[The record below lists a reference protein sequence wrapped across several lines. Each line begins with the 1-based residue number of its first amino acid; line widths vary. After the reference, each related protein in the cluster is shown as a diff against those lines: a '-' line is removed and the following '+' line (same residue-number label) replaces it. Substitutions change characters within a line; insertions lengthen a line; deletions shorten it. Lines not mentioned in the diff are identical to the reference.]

1 MENAYKR
8 KKQPE
13 LVRRALL
20 DHAARLAV
28 EQGLAVVTVQAVS
41 DAAGVTK
48 GGFLHHFPSKQAL
61 ITAVFEELL
70 GAIDQ
75 DLDRRVEADNE
86 RYGVFT
92 RAYLNAVFDIGVDA
106 GGGSWASLSMSW
118 LTDPNLRALWAK
130 WFEDRLAQ
138 HRDTDGDVKL
148 AIVRLAADGLWLSD
162 LAGIAVDGRERLHA
176 ELLQSTPVNAAS

>member
-28 EQGLAVVTVQAVS
+28 EQGLAAVTVQAVS

-61 ITAVFEELL
+61 ITAVFEELVEV
-70 GAIDQ
+70 IDR
-75 DLDRRVEADNE
+75 DLEE
-86 RYGVFT
+86 RIASDDESYGVFT
-92 RAYLNAVFDIGVDA
+92 RAYLEAVFDMGLDSE
-106 GGGSWASLSMSW
+106 GGPWASLSMSW
-118 LTDPNLRALWAK
+118 LTDPDLRALWAT
-130 WFEDRLAQ
+130 WFEKRVERHAE
-138 HRDTDGDVKL
+138 TDGDVRL
-148 AIVRLAADGLWLSD
+148 TIVRLAADGLWLAD
-162 LAGIAVDGRERLHA
+162 LAGIAIAERQRLHA
-176 ELLQSTPVNAAS
+176 ELLQATRRPKK